1 MSESNQKVER
11 KGKSLKIV
19 AEKNEEAMIGG
30 IIEGSPDAIG
40 VAVVRLACGCRKM
53 AAINKEGEAASKV
66 IMYRDSASSIC
77 ELCQKDNGAF
87 SRVTEQ
93 FIHWDGEPPSE
104 AEQKRLEAKIFGTY
118 GNA

>member
-1 MSESNQKVER
+1 MSEANQKNER
-11 KGKSLKIV
+11 RQGAQKIV

-30 IIEGSPDAIG
+30 IIEGSPEAVG

-53 AAINKEGEAASKV
+53 AAIDKAGEPASKV

-77 ELCQKDNGAF
+77 ELCQQDNGAF
-87 SRVTEQ
+87 SRVTEH
-93 FIHWDGEPPSE
+93 FIHWEGEPPSA
-104 AEQKRLEAKIFGTY
+104 AEQERIEAKVFGTY

>member
-1 MSESNQKVER
+1 MSESNQKSER
-11 KGKSLKIV
+11 KKSAPKIV

-30 IIEGSPDAIG
+30 IIEGSPDSIG

-77 ELCQKDNGAF
+77 DLCKEDNGAF

-93 FIHWDGEPPSE
+93 FIHWDGEPPTE
-104 AEQKRLEAKIFGTY
+104 AEQKRIEAKIFGTY